1 MSDPNSP
8 DETSRIKAPEVT
20 RKKRRISWIWLVP
33 VVAALAGGS
42 LVLRTW
48 LEAGPSI
55 TITFKTAEGLEVG
68 KTQLRYKDVN
78 VGLVKAIKLSED
90 RSKVVITADIDKD
103 AASLARDGSS
113 FWVVRPRLGLSGV
126 SGLSTL
132 VSGAYIGVDAPA
144 ETTADGKRVTK
155 ADRTEFVGLE
165 SPPEVTHDRPG
176 KRFSLK
182 ADNLGSLDVGSPV
195 YYRRISVGQVIG
207 YQLDSSGKSVN
218 IQVFIDAPNDKFVT
232 TSTHFWNAS
241 GVDFTVNADG
251 LKVRT
256 QSLLSVAVG
265 GIAFEDMDD
274 SSSGA
279 APGASTAPQ
288 GLPPSALAGKGSPTN
303 GADMSPEQTA
313 SAALRAAASAAQ
325 YRNASGKDAVGGQ
338 GNSSTGGQGAGAGG
352 ANSQGAGQGNQ
363 GKQGGGQGQGQGQGQ
378 AQGKGSQ
385 IQPDDNAGKQ
395 ATDAAA
401 AGQPGQA
408 GQSGS
413 GASRSAQ
420 AIQAPGS
427 SAKPS
432 TPSPAVQGN
441 TRVAKADSIFTL
453 YGSESAAK
461 ATPDGEPFLV
471 RMRFDQSIRG
481 LNVGANID
489 FNGIVLGQVDA
500 INMDFDTKKKRFYAV
515 IDANLY
521 PQRLGPVFER
531 VRDFAITEEGS
542 VTVHPGGRLLG
553 SMVEHGLR
561 AQLRTANL
569 LTGQLYVALDVFPNM
584 PPVDFHWDGQSR
596 ADIPTTQGN
605 LDQLQ
610 QQITNIVN
618 KIEKI
623 PFDKIGNEL
632 NTTLASASRLMNKLD
647 KQVAPEAQ
655 AMIKQASKSLSEI
668 SSMLSSDN
676 GVLAN
681 SDRAIQELTRAA
693 RSLRVLSEFLQ
704 VNPEALLRGRGD
716 DPIPGRNST
725 RK

>member
-1 MSDPNSP
+1 MADQNSP
-8 DETSRIKAPEVT
+8 DETSRIRVPEVT
-20 RKKRRISWIWLVP
+20 RKKRRVSWIWLVP

-55 TITFKTAEGLEVG
+55 TISFKTAEGLEVG

-78 VGLVKAIKLSED
+78 VGLVKTIKLSED
-90 RSKVVITADIDKD
+90 RSRVIVTADIDKD
-103 AASLARDGSS
+103 AASLAREGSS

-144 ETTADGKRVTK
+144 QTSADGKRVTT
-155 ADRTEFVGLE
+155 ADKTEFVGLE
-165 SPPEVTHDRPG
+165 TPPEVTHDRPG

-274 SSSGA
+274 STSGA

-288 GLPPSALAGKGSPTN
+288 GLPPSALAGKGGP
-303 GADMSPEQTA
+303 ADGQPMSPEQSA
-313 SAALRAAASAAQ
+313 SAALRTAAAAAQTRNAAAS
-325 YRNASGKDAVGGQ
+325 KDGAGGQGGQ
-338 GNSSTGGQGAGAGG
+338 GNA
-352 ANSQGAGQGNQ
+352 GNQ
-363 GKQGGGQGQGQGQGQ
+363 GTQRSQNNQAGQRPQGT
-378 AQGKGSQ
+378 Q
-385 IQPDDNAGKQ
+385 IQPEDNAGKQ
-395 ATDAAA
+395 AGNAA
-401 AGQPGQA
+401 PGQA
-408 GQSGS
+408 GA
-413 GASRSAQ
+413 GAPKSAQ

-427 SAKPS
+427 SATPS
-432 TPSPAVQGN
+432 APSPAVQGSS
-441 TRVAKADSIFTL
+441 RVAKADSIFTL

-461 ATPDGEPFLV
+461 ATPDGDPFLV

-481 LNVGANID
+481 LTVGANID

-500 INMDFDTKKKRFYAV
+500 INMDFDTKKKRFFAV

-531 VRDFAITEEGS
+531 VRDFAITEEGA
-542 VTVHPGGRLLG
+542 VVVHPGGRLLG
-553 SMVEHGLR
+553 SMIEHGLR

-569 LTGQLYVALDVFPNM
+569 LTGQLYVALDVFPNL
-584 PPVDFHWDGQSR
+584 PPVDFKWDGVGR

-623 PFDKIGNEL
+623 PFDKIGNDL
-632 NTTLASASRLMNKLD
+632 STTLTAASRLMNKLD

-655 AMIKQASKSLSEI
+655 AMIKQASKSLNDI
-668 SSMLSSDN
+668 STMLSSDN

-716 DPIPGRNST
+716 DPIPGRSPN

>member
-1 MSDPNSP
+1 MSDQNSP
-8 DETSRIKAPEVT
+8 DETSRIKVPEVT

-55 TITFKTAEGLEVG
+55 TISFKTAEGLEVG

-90 RSKVVITADIDKD
+90 RSKVIITADIDKD
-103 AASLARDGSS
+103 AASLAREGSS

-132 VSGAYIGVDAPA
+132 VSGAYIGVDATA
-144 ETTADGKRVTK
+144 ETAADGKRVTK
-155 ADRTEFVGLE
+155 AEKTEFVGLE

-274 SSSGA
+274 STSGA
-279 APGASTAPQ
+279 APGASSAPQ
-288 GLPPSALAGKGSPTN
+288 GLPPSALAGKGGPTN
-303 GADMSPEQTA
+303 GAAMSPEQSA
-313 SAALRAAASAAQ
+313 SAALRTAAAAAQ
-325 YRNASGKDAVGGQ
+325 SKNAAAGGQ
-338 GNSSTGGQGAGAGG
+338 GG
-352 ANSQGAGQGNQ
+352 SQGAGQGNQ
-363 GKQGGGQGQGQGQGQ
+363 GQGNQGQGNQGQG
-378 AQGKGSQ
+378 
-385 IQPDDNAGKQ
+385 N
-395 ATDAAA
+395 
-401 AGQPGQA
+401 QA
-408 GQSGS
+408 GQRPQGTQIQSEDGTGKPAGNAAANQPGS
-413 GASRSAQ
+413 GAPKSAQ

-427 SAKPS
+427 NATPS
-432 TPSPAVQGN
+432 TPSPAVQGSS
-441 TRVAKADSIFTL
+441 RVAKADSIFTL
-453 YGSESAAK
+453 YGSESTAK

-500 INMDFDTKKKRFYAV
+500 INMDFDTKKKRFFAV

-531 VRDFAITEEGS
+531 VRDFAITEEG
-542 VTVHPGGRLLG
+542 TVAIHPGGRLLG
-553 SMVEHGLR
+553 SMIEHGLR

-584 PPVDFHWDGQSR
+584 PPVDFHWDGVGR

-623 PFDKIGNEL
+623 PFDKIGNDL
-632 NTTLASASRLMNKLD
+632 STTLTAASRLMNKLD

-655 AMIKQASKSLSEI
+655 AMIKQASKSLNDI
-668 SSMLSSDN
+668 SNMLSSDN

-704 VNPEALLRGRGD
+704 VNPESLLRGRGD